1 MAINAVH
8 PLVVVCRWV
17 QASAEGVMTDIPGN
31 RLWPLA
37 LMGWLAAFPPLARDA
52 SAQPAAEPLE
62 AASESG
68 DPALRAGAR
77 TAWLRAARDRYA
89 GLSAEERDRLR
100 RRRRPAVEI
109 P

>member
-8 PLVVVCRWV
+8 PLVVVCHWV

-52 SAQPAAEPLE
+52 SARSVVEPLE
-62 AASESG
+62 AARDSS
-68 DPALRAGAR
+68 DPGSRAGER

-89 GLSAEERDRLR
+89 SLSVEERDRLR

>member
-8 PLVVVCRWV
+8 PLVVVCCWV

-37 LMGWLAAFPPLARDA
+37 LMGWLAAFPPLPRDA
-52 SAQPAAEPLE
+52 SARPATEPLE

-68 DPALRAGAR
+68 DPALRTGERA
-77 TAWLRAARDRYA
+77 AWLRAARDRYA
-89 GLSAEERDRLR
+89 GLSAKERDRLR